1 MYVLCSLNYIYINI
15 YIYVCVCV
23 CVYDNCISSPDI
35 LTYFII
41 EKHANKR
48 RENSLSF
55 LPKNLIKDK
64 PQYQIPNVQYLK
76 KQVNI

>member
-1 MYVLCSLNYIYINI
+1 MYI
-15 YIYVCVCV
+15 YIYVCVY
-23 CVYDNCISSPDI
+23 VYDNCISSPDI

-41 EKHANKR
+41 EKHANKS

-64 PQYQIPNVQYLK
+64 PQ
-76 KQVNI
+76 